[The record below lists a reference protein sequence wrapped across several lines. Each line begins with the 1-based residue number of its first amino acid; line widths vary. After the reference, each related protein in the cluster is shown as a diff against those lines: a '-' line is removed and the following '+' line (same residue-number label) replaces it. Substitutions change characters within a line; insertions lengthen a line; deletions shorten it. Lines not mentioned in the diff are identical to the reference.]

1 MNAKELAKMK
11 AEIMAEIREDV
22 KAEVMAEV
30 KAKKDS
36 GLIPVWRKDGKDY
49 GASIIELPTE
59 LLESAL
65 KHDGKLWINV
75 FQNKYWTKKKG
86 KKNEQPMFK
95 LAFNEY
101 RPNKS

>member
-1 MNAKELAKMK
+1 MNAKELAKLK
-11 AEIMAEIREDV
+11 AEI
-22 KAEVMAEV
+22 KAELEAEL
-30 KAKKDS
+30 KAKKDD

-49 GASIIELPTE
+49 GASIIELPAE

-65 KHDGKLWINV
+65 NHDGKLWINV

-86 KKNEQPMFK
+86 KKGEQPMFK

-101 RPNKS
+101 HPKK